1 MILARLLSRQQMLAI
16 TDVSASVFDRMI
28 NRGGMALTFGVPR
41 AIVRDRYV
49 STDPVYAR
57 AVIEFGRQ
65 FHVPQP
71 VVAALVRLD
80 NITVLDG
87 IVRAEAHPEL
97 QLGLAL
103 IQGAGQMQLVCGT
116 DDELRAFLF
125 GPPHEG
131 RLRRPPRLDQVT
143 VINLTDLILNIRRQ
157 AAKKKIDVGVPLFM
171 TPDDPRY
178 QELRRELLE
187 IREADTKTVQKAA
200 AFAALRERITSHV
213 AIQ

>member
-1 MILARLLSRQQMLAI
+1 MARLLSRQQMLAV
-16 TDVSASVFDRMI
+16 THVSASVFDRMI

-65 FHVPQP
+65 FSVPQP
-71 VVAALVRLD
+71 VIAALVRLTTLQCS
-80 NITVLDG
+80 TVSCALRL
-87 IVRAEAHPEL
+87 IPSSSLASRSFK
-97 QLGLAL
+97 AL
-103 IQGAGQMQLVCGT
+103 IKWNSCAAPMTNCEPSCL
-116 DDELRAFLF
+116 A
-125 GPPHEG
+125 PHSEG
-131 RLRRPPRLDQVT
+131 RLRRPPRLGQVT
-143 VINLTDLILNIRRQ
+143 VINLTDLIVNIRRQ
-157 AAKKKIDVGVPLFM
+157 AAKKKIDLGVPLFM

-187 IREADTKTVQKAA
+187 IWEADTKTVQKAA

-213 AIQ
+213 TIQ

>member
-49 STDPVYAR
+49 STDPIYAR
-57 AVIEFGRQ
+57 AVIEFRQQ

-71 VVAALVRLD
+71 VIAALVRLD

-103 IQGAGQMQLVCGT
+103 IQGANQMQLVCAT
-116 DDELRAFLF
+116 DEELRAFLS
-125 GPPHEG
+125 GPPLEG

-143 VINLTDLILNIRRQ
+143 VINLTDLIVNIRRQ
-157 AAKKKIDVGVPLFM
+157 AAKKKIDLDMPLFT
-171 TPDDPRY
+171 TPDDPSY
-178 QELRRELLE
+178 QKLRRELWE

-200 AFAALRERITSHV
+200 AFAALRERLTSQV
-213 AIQ
+213 AIR

>member
-1 MILARLLSRQQMLAI
+1 MLAV

-71 VVAALVRLD
+71 VIAAFVRLD

-87 IVRAEAHPEL
+87 IVRAEAHPEPS
-97 QLGLAL
+97 LASRSFKVPVKCNSCAAPMTNCEPSCL
-103 IQGAGQMQLVCGT
+103 AGPL
-116 DDELRAFLF
+116 
-125 GPPHEG
+125 EG

-143 VINLTDLILNIRRQ
+143 VINLTDLIVNIRRQ
-157 AAKKKIDVGVPLFM
+157 AAKKKIDLGG
-171 TPDDPRY
+171 RC
-178 QELRRELLE
+178 
-187 IREADTKTVQKAA
+187 
-200 AFAALRERITSHV
+200 S
-213 AIQ
+213 

>member
-1 MILARLLSRQQMLAI
+1 VNQKCLRRNGKLRGGI
-16 TDVSASVFDRMI
+16 VSASAFDRMI

-57 AVIEFGRQ
+57 VVIEFGRQ

-71 VVAALVRLD
+71 VIAALVRLN

-87 IVRAEAHPEL
+87 IVRAEAYPGL

-103 IQGAGQMQLVCGT
+103 IQGAGEMQLMCGT
-116 DDELRAFLF
+116 DDELRAFLV
-125 GPPHEG
+125 GPPLEG

-143 VINLTDLILNIRRQ
+143 VINLTDLILNIHRQ
-157 AAKKKIDVGVPLFM
+157 AAKKKIDLGAPLFM

>member
-1 MILARLLSRQQMLAI
+1 MLAV

-71 VVAALVRLD
+71 VIAALVRLN

-97 QLGLAL
+97 VLGLAL
-103 IQGAGQMQLVCGT
+103 IQGAGQTQLVCGT
-116 DDELRAFLF
+116 DDDLRAFLF
-125 GPPHEG
+125 GPPLEG
-131 RLRRPPRLDQVT
+131 RLRRPARLDQVT
-143 VINLTDLILNIRRQ
+143 VINLTDLICQ
-157 AAKKKIDVGVPLFM
+157 HSP
-171 TPDDPRY
+171 TSC
-178 QELRRELLE
+178 QEK
-187 IREADTKTVQKAA
+187 D
-200 AFAALRERITSHV
+200 
-213 AIQ
+213 

>member
-1 MILARLLSRQQMLAI
+1 MARILSRQQMLAI
-16 TDVSASVFDRMI
+16 TDVSANVFDRMI

-57 AVIEFGRQ
+57 TVIEFGRK

-71 VVAALVRLD
+71 VIAALIRL
-80 NITVLDG
+80 NNLTVLDG
-87 IVRAEAHPEL
+87 IVRAEAHSQL

-103 IQGAGQMQLVCGT
+103 IQGADQMQLVCGT
-116 DDELRAFLF
+116 DDELRAHLF
-125 GPPHEG
+125 GPPAEG

-143 VINLTDLILNIRRQ
+143 VINLTDLIASIRRQ
-157 AAKKKIDVGVPLFM
+157 AAKKKIDLGVPLFM

-178 QELRRELLE
+178 QELRGELLE
-187 IREADTKTVQKAA
+187 IREADTKIVQKAA
-200 AFAALRERITSHV
+200 AFAALRQRITSQV
-213 AIQ
+213 TIQ

>member
-1 MILARLLSRQQMLAI
+1 MARLLSRQQMLAVTGI
-16 TDVSASVFDRMI
+16 SASVFDRMI

-71 VVAALVRLD
+71 VIAALVRLD

-87 IVRAEAHPEL
+87 IVRAEAHPE
-97 QLGLAL
+97 LGLAL

-125 GPPHEG
+125 GPPLEG
-131 RLRRPPRLDQVT
+131 RLRRPARLDQVT
-143 VINLTDLILNIRRQ
+143 VINLTDLILNIHRQ
-157 AAKKKIDVGVPLFM
+157 AAKKKIDLGVPLFM

>member
-1 MILARLLSRQQMLAI
+1 MKLSTEFNDRTCIDRVGADIAITHDRAGNPERQRHTAAIDHPIKDAWPHVSNGEHLLSRK
-16 TDVSASVFDRMI
+16 
-28 NRGGMALTFGVPR
+28 
-41 AIVRDRYV
+41 
-49 STDPVYAR
+49 
-57 AVIEFGRQ
+57 
-65 FHVPQP
+65 
-71 VVAALVRLD
+71 
-80 NITVLDG
+80 VLDG

-97 QLGLAL
+97 QLGLGL

-116 DDELRAFLF
+116 DDELRAYLF
-125 GPPHEG
+125 GPPLEG

-143 VINLTDLILNIRRQ
+143 VINLTDLIANIRRQ
-157 AAKKKIDVGVPLFM
+157 AAKKKIDLGEPLFM

-213 AIQ
+213 TIQ

>member
-1 MILARLLSRQQMLAI
+1 MILARLLSRQQMLAV

-28 NRGGMALTFGVPR
+28 NRSGMALTFGVPR

-57 AVIEFGRQ
+57 AVIEFGRK
-65 FHVPQP
+65 FRVPQP
-71 VVAALVRLD
+71 VIAALIRLN

-87 IVRAEAHPEL
+87 IVRAEAHPKL

-103 IQGAGQMQLVCGT
+103 IQGAGEMQLVCGT

-125 GPPHEG
+125 GPPLEG
-131 RLRRPPRLDQVT
+131 RLRRPRRLDQVT
-143 VINLTDLILNIRRQ
+143 VINLTDLIVNIRRQ
-157 AAKKKIDVGVPLFM
+157 AAKKKIELGVPLFM
-171 TPDDPRY
+171 MPDDPGY
-178 QELRRELLE
+178 QELRRELSE
-187 IREADTKTVQKAA
+187 IREADTKTMQKAA
-200 AFAALRERITSHV
+200 AFAALRERITSQV